1 MYKVFIG
8 GRPLILRKR
17 QGHALNLRDGH
28 LHFHCEQPQEV
39 VRLAQLIESNEEIS
53 ALYAYNAF
61 PERLLEA
68 LMKHFKVVEAAG
80 GFVLNEAGEALFI
93 FRRGKWDLPKGK
105 REAAETIEEAA
116 TREVAEEC
124 GIPAPRIDSVLP
136 TTYHVYRE
144 EDRKVIKPTHWF
156 MMRSDFKGELQGQVE
171 ESITEAR
178 WVARPHWR
186 EIARQSFPNIEEL
199 VDHILTEAR

>member
-8 GRPLILRKR
+8 GRPLTLRKR
-17 QGHALNLRDGH
+17 QGQALNLRDGH

-39 VRLAQLIESNEEIS
+39 VRLAELLESNAEVS

-68 LMKHFKVVEAAG
+68 LMHRYKVVEAAG
-80 GFVLNEAGEALFI
+80 GFVINQAGEALFI

-105 REAAETIEEAA
+105 LEANETIERAA

-124 GIPAPRIDSVLP
+124 GIPEPRIEAPLP
-136 TTYHVYRE
+136 TTYHIYKEGE
-144 EDRKVIKPTHWF
+144 EKVIKPTYWF
-156 MMRSDFKGELQGQVE
+156 LMSTDYSGELEGQLE
-171 ESITEAR
+171 ESITEVR
-178 WVARPHWR
+178 WVARVHWR

-199 VDHILTEAR
+199 VDHILAAES